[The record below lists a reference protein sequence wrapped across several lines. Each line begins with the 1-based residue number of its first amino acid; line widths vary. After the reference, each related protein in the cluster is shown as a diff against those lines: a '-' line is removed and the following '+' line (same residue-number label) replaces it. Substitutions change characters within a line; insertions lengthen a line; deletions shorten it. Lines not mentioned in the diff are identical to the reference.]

1 MILFS
6 LFLSRF
12 WLYTYM
18 QFLWVMQWL
27 AFIYL
32 YGPLGPFHI
41 MLYIDVLGRFVVPCR
56 GGDLHYRFMLV
67 ASISV

>member
-12 WLYTYM
+12 WLYTYI
-18 QFLWVMQWL
+18 QFLRVMQWL
-27 AFIYL
+27 AYIYL
-32 YGPLGPFHI
+32 CGPLGPFHI
-41 MLYIDVLGRFVVPCR
+41 MLYIDVSGRFVVPCR

>member
-1 MILFS
+1 
-6 LFLSRF
+6 
-12 WLYTYM
+12 
-18 QFLWVMQWL
+18 MQWL